1 MLLSVNKQSFFAT
14 DGMSGQGNLLHTDV
28 GLVDDLYQLERKQC
42 SISGYL
48 AAVHYVSL
56 KFFQPQ

>member
-1 MLLSVNKQSFFAT
+1 
-14 DGMSGQGNLLHTDV
+14 MSGQGNLLHTDV

-48 AAVHYVSL
+48 AAMHYVSL
-56 KFFQPQ
+56 KFFQPK